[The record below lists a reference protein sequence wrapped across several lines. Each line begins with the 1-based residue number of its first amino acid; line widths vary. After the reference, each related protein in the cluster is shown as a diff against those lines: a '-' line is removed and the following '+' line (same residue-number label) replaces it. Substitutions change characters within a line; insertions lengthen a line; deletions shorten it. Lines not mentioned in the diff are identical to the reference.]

1 MRYRVGSPMK
11 FDLMVCLL
19 ALMGLLEVG
28 CSREAASSREAKP
41 VSAVPV
47 TAAAVATLSVD
58 RTLPIVGTL
67 YAKDSALVSA
77 EVEGKVERT
86 LVEFGDRV
94 KAGQELAWIDTDS
107 YTALAHQAQARVEQS
122 KALAH
127 GAEQDLNRQQA
138 LRKTGIA
145 APSDLDAA
153 EAQADQSRAA
163 LKAAEAAAA
172 VAQLNLDRSR
182 IRAPFDA
189 AVADRIA
196 SAGDFVRPGSPMF
209 RMVNDGVL
217 KFIAQAPES
226 FAPQVVRDLPVVFTV
241 DAHPGKRFEGK
252 VFLISPQINLATRMF
267 DFGALVPN
275 ADRLLKAGTFARGE
289 LVLERAVP
297 TRVVPVASVLS
308 SSGVSRVFI
317 VQGGS
322 VQSRVVKTGR
332 VLGDRM
338 EIVSGVSD
346 GESVVTSGHGKLADG
361 MAVEVR
367 K

>member
-1 MRYRVGSPMK
+1 MK
-11 FDLMVCLL
+11 SAVILGLL
-19 ALMGLLEVG
+19 ALLGGFAPG
-28 CSREAASSREAKP
+28 CSREAAAPRATQP
-41 VSAVPV
+41 PGAVPV
-47 TAAAVATLSVD
+47 TVAPVATVPVD

-67 YAKDSALVSA
+67 HAKDSALVSA

-86 LVEFGDRV
+86 LAEFGDRV
-94 KAGQELAWIDTDS
+94 KPGQELAWIDTDS
-107 YTALAHQAQARVEQS
+107 YTALANQAEARVEQS
-122 KALAH
+122 RALAH
-127 GAEQDLNRQQA
+127 GAELELQRQQA

-145 APSDLDAA
+145 APADLDGA
-153 EAQADQSRAA
+153 EAQADQTRAA
-163 LKAAEAAAA
+163 LKAAEAALA
-172 VAQLNLDRSR
+172 VARLNLERSR

-196 SAGDFVRPGSPMF
+196 SAGDFVRPGSPLF

-226 FAPQVVRDLPVVFTV
+226 FGPQVVKDLPVVFTV
-241 DAHPGKRFEGK
+241 DAHPGRRFEGR
-252 VFLISPQINLATRMF
+252 VFLISPQVNLTTRMF

-297 TRVVPVASVLS
+297 TRVVPVAAVLS
-308 SSGVSRVFI
+308 SSGISRLFV
-317 VQGGS
+317 VEGGS
-322 VQSRVVKTGR
+322 ARSRVVKTGR

-338 EIVSGVSD
+338 EIVSGVSG
-346 GESVVTSGHGKLADG
+346 GESVVTSGHGKLSDG

-367 K
+367 P

>member
-1 MRYRVGSPMK
+1 MK
-11 FDLMVCLL
+11 FFLMLWLL
-19 ALMGLLEVG
+19 ALYAGLGVG
-28 CSREAASSREAKP
+28 CSREASASRTTNAP
-41 VSAVPV
+41 VAVPV
-47 TAAAVATLSVD
+47 TVAPVVIQPVD

-77 EVEGKVERT
+77 EVEGKLERT

-127 GAEQDLNRQQA
+127 GAEQELHRQQA

-145 APSDLDAA
+145 APADVDGA
-153 EAQADQSRAA
+153 EAQADQTRAA
-163 LKAAEAAAA
+163 LKAAEATLA

-196 SAGDFVRPGSPMF
+196 SAGDFVRPGSPLF
-209 RMVNDGVL
+209 RVVNDGVL

-241 DAHPGKRFEGK
+241 DAHPGRRFEGQ
-252 VFLISPQINLATRMF
+252 VFLISPQVHLTTRMF

-275 ADRLLKAGTFARGE
+275 AERLLKAGTFARGE

-297 TRVVPVASVLS
+297 TRLIPVASVIS

-317 VQGGS
+317 VKGGS

-332 VLGDRM
+332 VLGDRL
-338 EIVSGVSD
+338 EIVSGLSE
-346 GESVVTSGHGKLADG
+346 GEWVVTSGHGKLADG
-361 MAVEVR
+361 MVVEVR
-367 K
+367 R

>member
-1 MRYRVGSPMK
+1 
-11 FDLMVCLL
+11 
-19 ALMGLLEVG
+19 
-28 CSREAASSREAKP
+28 
-41 VSAVPV
+41 
-47 TAAAVATLSVD
+47 
-58 RTLPIVGTL
+58 
-67 YAKDSALVSA
+67 
-77 EVEGKVERT
+77 
-86 LVEFGDRV
+86 
-94 KAGQELAWIDTDS
+94 
-107 YTALAHQAQARVEQS
+107 
-122 KALAH
+122 
-127 GAEQDLNRQQA
+127 
-138 LRKTGIA
+138 
-145 APSDLDAA
+145 
-153 EAQADQSRAA
+153 
-163 LKAAEAAAA
+163 
-172 VAQLNLDRSR
+172 
-182 IRAPFDA
+182 
-189 AVADRIA
+189 
-196 SAGDFVRPGSPMF
+196 
-209 RMVNDGVL
+209 
-217 KFIAQAPES
+217 
-226 FAPQVVRDLPVVFTV
+226 VVFTV

-346 GESVVTSGHGKLADG
+346 GELVVTSGHGKLADG